1 MKIKLFAIL
10 CAAIFIADVSAEMN
24 QKKKKIKTV
33 EDVKEL
39 RSHRIAM
46 MTEKLDSSELSP
58 KQKRMIKERI
68 SALSSK
74 PLPTQE
80 QIDWAIKNKDL
91 KKMMRNY
98 RKGMKDRIDGVNYLS
113 RKKLQALLGIHIA
126 FKSRSIFF

>member
-10 CAAIFIADVSAEMN
+10 CAAIFVTDVSAEMN

-33 EDVKEL
+33 EDVKEF

-46 MTEKLDSSELSP
+46 MTERLDSGELNP

-68 SALSSK
+68 STLSTK

-98 RKGMKDRIDGVNYLS
+98 RKGMKKPMS
-113 RKKLQALLGIHIA
+113 KKRDNVIG
-126 FKSRSIFF
+126 

>member
-10 CAAIFIADVSAEMN
+10 CAAIFVTDVSAEMN

-33 EDVKEL
+33 EDVKEF
-39 RSHRIAM
+39 RSHRIVM
-46 MTEKLDSSELSP
+46 MTEKLDSGELNP

-68 SALSSK
+68 SALSTK

-98 RKGMKDRIDGVNYLS
+98 RKGMKRPMGNRRGNVIG
-113 RKKLQALLGIHIA
+113 
-126 FKSRSIFF
+126 

>member
-10 CAAIFIADVSAEMN
+10 CAAIFVTDVSAEMN
-24 QKKKKIKTV
+24 QKKIKIKTI
-33 EDVKEL
+33 EDVKEF

-46 MTEKLDSSELSP
+46 MTQRLDSGELNP

-68 SALSSK
+68 SALSTK

-80 QIDWAIKNKDL
+80 QIDWVIKNKDL

-98 RKGMKDRIDGVNYLS
+98 RKGMKKPMG
-113 RKKLQALLGIHIA
+113 KKRDNVIG
-126 FKSRSIFF
+126 

>member
-10 CAAIFIADVSAEMN
+10 CAAIFVADMSAETN

-33 EDVKEL
+33 EDVKEF
-39 RSHRIAM
+39 RSHRIVM
-46 MTEKLDSSELSP
+46 MTERLDSGELNP

-68 SALSSK
+68 SALSTK

-98 RKGMKDRIDGVNYLS
+98 RKGMKKPMGKRRGNVIG
-113 RKKLQALLGIHIA
+113 
-126 FKSRSIFF
+126 

>member
-10 CAAIFIADVSAEMN
+10 CAAIFVADVSAGMN

-33 EDVKEL
+33 EDVKEF

-46 MTEKLDSSELSP
+46 MTERLDSGELNP
-58 KQKRMIKERI
+58 KQKRMIKERV
-68 SALSSK
+68 SALSTK

-98 RKGMKDRIDGVNYLS
+98 RKGMKKPMGK
-113 RKKLQALLGIHIA
+113 RKGNVIG
-126 FKSRSIFF
+126 

>member
-1 MKIKLFAIL
+1 MKIKLFTIL
-10 CAAIFIADVSAEMN
+10 CAAIFVTDVSAEMN

-33 EDVKEL
+33 EDVKEF

-46 MTEKLDSSELSP
+46 MTQRLDSGELNP

-68 SALSSK
+68 SALSTK

-80 QIDWAIKNKDL
+80 QIDWALKNKDL

-98 RKGMKDRIDGVNYLS
+98 RKGMKKPMDKR
-113 RKKLQALLGIHIA
+113 
-126 FKSRSIFF
+126 RSKVIG

>member
-1 MKIKLFAIL
+1 MKIKLFAVL
-10 CAAIFIADVSAEMN
+10 CAAIFVTDVSAEMN
-24 QKKKKIKTV
+24 QKKKKIKTA

-46 MTEKLDSSELSP
+46 MTQRLDSGELNP
-58 KQKRMIKERI
+58 KQKCMIKERI

-80 QIDWAIKNKDL
+80 QIDWAIKNKNL

-98 RKGMKDRIDGVNYLS
+98 RKGMKKPMSKRRNNVIG
-113 RKKLQALLGIHIA
+113 
-126 FKSRSIFF
+126 

>member
-10 CAAIFIADVSAEMN
+10 CVAIFFTDVSAEMN
-24 QKKKKIKTV
+24 QNKKKIKPV
-33 EDVKEL
+33 EDVKEF

-46 MTEKLDSSELSP
+46 MTQRLDSGELNP

-68 SALSSK
+68 SALSTK

-80 QIDWAIKNKDL
+80 QIDWVIKNKDL

-98 RKGMKDRIDGVNYLS
+98 RKGI
-113 RKKLQALLGIHIA
+113 KKPMGKRRGNVIG
-126 FKSRSIFF
+126 

>member
-10 CAAIFIADVSAEMN
+10 CAAIFFTDVSAEMN
-24 QKKKKIKTV
+24 QNKKKIKTV
-33 EDVKEL
+33 EDVKEF

-46 MTEKLDSSELSP
+46 MTQRLDSGELNP

-68 SALSSK
+68 SAISTK

-80 QIDWAIKNKDL
+80 QIDWVIKNKDL

-98 RKGMKDRIDGVNYLS
+98 RKGMKKPMGKRRGNVIG
-113 RKKLQALLGIHIA
+113 
-126 FKSRSIFF
+126 

>member
-10 CAAIFIADVSAEMN
+10 CAAIFVTDVSAEMDL
-24 QKKKKIKTV
+24 KKKKIKTV

-46 MTEKLDSSELSP
+46 MAQRLDSGELNP

-68 SALSSK
+68 SALSTK

-98 RKGMKDRIDGVNYLS
+98 RKGMKKPMGKRRDNVIG
-113 RKKLQALLGIHIA
+113 
-126 FKSRSIFF
+126 

>member
-10 CAAIFIADVSAEMN
+10 CAAIFVTDVSAEMN
-24 QKKKKIKTV
+24 QKKKIKTV

-46 MTEKLDSSELSP
+46 MAQRLDSGELNP

-68 SALSSK
+68 SALSTK

-80 QIDWAIKNKDL
+80 QIDWAMKNKDL

-98 RKGMKDRIDGVNYLS
+98 RKGMKKPMGKR
-113 RKKLQALLGIHIA
+113 
-126 FKSRSIFF
+126 RSNVIG

>member
-10 CAAIFIADVSAEMN
+10 CAAIFVTDVSAEMN

-33 EDVKEL
+33 EDVKEF
-39 RSHRIAM
+39 RSHRIVM
-46 MTEKLDSSELSP
+46 MTEKLDSGELNP

-68 SALSSK
+68 SALSTK

-98 RKGMKDRIDGVNYLS
+98 RKGMKKPMAKRRDDVIS
-113 RKKLQALLGIHIA
+113 
-126 FKSRSIFF
+126 

>member
-10 CAAIFIADVSAEMN
+10 CAAIFVTDVSAEMN

-33 EDVKEL
+33 EDVKEF
-39 RSHRIAM
+39 RSHRIVM
-46 MTEKLDSSELSP
+46 MTEKLDSGELNP

-68 SALSSK
+68 SALSTK

-98 RKGMKDRIDGVNYLS
+98 RKGMKKPMGNRRGNVIG
-113 RKKLQALLGIHIA
+113 
-126 FKSRSIFF
+126 